1 MKRMYRALRGRW
13 RDERGLVLVI
23 ALSVMAVLLVG
34 AVLLLRMMSIERDVA
49 LNAVSA
55 EGSFFAA
62 DAAINVALDTIA
74 PDVDRCASARTPL
87 GGGYAY
93 QVLNTPPN
101 TSCFAGTQR
110 EAGYSVA
117 NGTGY
122 NPSGYVVYTFAFTG
136 LGTGPRSASR
146 TIDARAAYGPIAQ

>member
-1 MKRMYRALRGRW
+1 VSWVCNTLW
-13 RDERGLVLVI
+13 RRCRDQRGLALGI

-34 AVLLLRMMSIERDVA
+34 AVVLLRMVSLDRDVV

-74 PDVDRCASARTPL
+74 PDVASCASARTTL
-87 GGGYAY
+87 GSGYAY

-110 EAGYSVA
+110 EAGYSVG

-122 NPSGYVVYTFAFTG
+122 NPSGYVFYTFAFTG
-136 LGTGPRSASR
+136 LGTGPRSAPR

>member
-1 MKRMYRALRGRW
+1 MRRVCGALCQRS
-13 RDERGLVLVI
+13 RDQRGLALVI
-23 ALSVMAVLLVG
+23 ALSVMALLLVG
-34 AVLLLRMMSIERDVA
+34 AVALVRMVSIDRDVA
-49 LNAVSA
+49 LNAVAA

-74 PDVDRCASARTPL
+74 PDADTCASGRTTL

-101 TSCFAGTQR
+101 ASCFAGTHRQ
-110 EAGYSVA
+110 AGYSVG

-122 NPSGYVVYTFAFTG
+122 NPSGYVFYTFAFTG
-136 LGTGPRSASR
+136 LGTGPRSTPR

>member
-1 MKRMYRALRGRW
+1 LTDVSDALRRRW
-13 RDERGLVLVI
+13 RDERGLAVVI
-23 ALSVMAVLLVG
+23 ALCVMAVLLVG
-34 AVLLLRMMSIERDVA
+34 AVVLLRMVSLDRDVV

-62 DAAINVALDTIA
+62 DAAINVALDTIG
-74 PDVDRCASARTPL
+74 PDVESCATPRTTL

-93 QVLNTPPN
+93 QVVHTPPN
-101 TSCFAGTQR
+101 TSCFAGIRR
-110 EAGYSVA
+110 EAGYSLG

-122 NPSGYVVYTFAFTG
+122 NPSGYVFYTFAFTG
-136 LGTGPRSASR
+136 LGTGPRSAPR